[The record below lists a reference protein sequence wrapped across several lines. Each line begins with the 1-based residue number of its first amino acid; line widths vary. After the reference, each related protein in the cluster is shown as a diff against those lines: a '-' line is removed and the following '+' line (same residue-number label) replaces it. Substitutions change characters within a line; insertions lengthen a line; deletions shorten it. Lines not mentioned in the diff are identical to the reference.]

1 MLVLR
6 IPTGWFVQTDF
17 PHRELEKRVQ
27 AFLGSKYF
35 TVMTSDGN
43 TGDYVAI
50 YIMLHTCHLDEI
62 RNRVYTIVENGK
74 EVALGRRPV
83 VVIRTRGMLADAR
96 AAETAEQRERRR
108 AVHYNDRIGTNTNLT
123 SEMYRREMRADL
135 RFTEGFENQ
144 QQVVQMLAALK
155 DEQARLRSIGN
166 AMVRDHA
173 DLSRVTEVMNFIATA
188 ICDCEAFIA
197 ENSVHNGDQ
206 TVLRHAT
213 FDPTRIQQLRRYFVD
228 RGARD
233 PLAHVAQEELIP
245 VDLESLRTE
254 HGILAA
260 EIEIGELERAGL
272 ALKSFCFTGVANA
285 RTVEPLE
292 APTIYYSADNGA
304 EFIND
309 NAAAI
314 DSRNFLAVL
323 GHRGINQ
330 TTTKTNSI
338 HDAAN
343 VLGIEA
349 ARALWIEQYTE
360 MLSSGN
366 SGVTSNHCNLAL
378 LADRQTMIGIP
389 TPMTR
394 NGARLL
400 LVDPLQ
406 SASFESTADVLINAA
421 VANTKIADIVSP
433 STAMMFALPMP
444 RFGTSASDV
453 MTDGKLLER
462 ILEEGG
468 VGDYE
473 APEVADV
480 LLANAHE
487 YDNQNYQQSPTHD
500 AFDEHAMLAQFT
512 TETSA
517 DAAAFGI
524 DEHGTVL
531 AHFSRPASDAG
542 DDSASDDSVDLV
554 PRGNARN
561 AADDMPL
568 RSVSSA
574 TDDAQW
580 MVNFS
585 SVVDS
590 RPPLALSRV
599 SADGQTAARAPF
611 HLLGKMRQAVPRQ
624 STSSAGES
632 MFVHKV
638 TRPSLALL
646 AGVGPRIDTV
656 QLRASTSAIE
666 AVGKQREWMYSS
678 AAAVSAPTTRAVSAP
693 TARPAEAALPLG
705 STDNGDDAAAPFA
718 QPLAFDIAAL
728 AALES
733 TLSTVRRPAPATGDV
748 VAGYDPFDP
757 HGIGIQTIHVAA
769 PVAPPIQRSV
779 VEEYD
784 PENPRM
790 LVAAQTPT
798 VAQQLSGLASRLK
811 LMKKVVF

>member
-6 IPTGWFVQTDF
+6 IPSSWFVQTDF
-17 PHRELEKRVQ
+17 RHRELEKRVQ
-27 AFLGSKYF
+27 AFLDSKYF
-35 TVMTSDGN
+35 TVMMSDGN
-43 TGDYVAI
+43 TGDYVSI
-50 YIMLHTCHLDEI
+50 YVMLHTCRLDEI

-83 VVIRTRGMLADAR
+83 VVIRTRNMLPDAR
-96 AAETAEQRERRR
+96 AAETVEQRERRR
-108 AVHYNDRIGTNTNLT
+108 AIHYNDRIGSNTNLT

-155 DEQARLRSIGN
+155 DEQARLRSIGS

-173 DLSRVTEVMNFIATA
+173 DLNRVADVMNFIAMA
-188 ICDCEAFIA
+188 IYDCETFIA
-197 ENSVHNGDQ
+197 ENSVQNGDQ

-245 VDLESLRTE
+245 VDLESLRAE
-254 HGILAA
+254 HNILAA

-272 ALKSFCFTGVANA
+272 ALKSFCFTGAANA
-285 RTVEPLE
+285 RTVEPLDS
-292 APTIYYSADNGA
+292 PTIYYSSDGGA
-304 EFIND
+304 EFVND

-406 SASFESTADVLINAA
+406 SASFESTADVVINAA

-453 MTDGKLLER
+453 MADGKMLER
-462 ILEEGG
+462 IRQEGG
-468 VGDYE
+468 TGDYD
-473 APEVADV
+473 APEVVDV

-487 YDNQNYQQSPTHD
+487 DDADNNYEQQSPTHD
-500 AFDEHAMLAQFT
+500 AFDEHAMLAHFT
-512 TETSA
+512 TETSV
-517 DAAAFGI
+517 DAAEMGI
-524 DEHGTVL
+524 DEHGTIL
-531 AHFSRPASDAG
+531 ACFSPPASDAG
-542 DDSASDDSVDLV
+542 GDDSADDDSEELV
-554 PRGNARN
+554 PRSTKRN
-561 AADDMPL
+561 KTNDIPL

-580 MVNFS
+580 MANFS

-590 RPPLALSRV
+590 RPPLALSRI
-599 SADGQTAARAPF
+599 SADGQGTTRAPF
-611 HLLGKMRQAVPRQ
+611 HLLGKTRQTLPRQ
-624 STSSAGES
+624 STGSAGDS

-646 AGVGPRIDTV
+646 AGVGPRADAV
-656 QLRASTSAIE
+656 PLRASTSAIE
-666 AVGKQREWMYSS
+666 AVGKQRDWMYSS
-678 AAAVSAPTTRAVSAP
+678 AATVSAPTTRNVE
-693 TARPAEAALPLG
+693 TTRPFG
-705 STDNGDDAAAPFA
+705 STDNGDDTAAPFA
-718 QPLAFDIAAL
+718 QPLAFDMAAL
-728 AALES
+728 TALQS
-733 TLSTVRRPAPATGDV
+733 SLSTTTTLRPAIVEPAQPLATTRADV
-748 VAGYDPFDP
+748 PGYDPLNP
-757 HGIGIQTIHVAA
+757 GGIYNITPAA
-769 PVAPPIQRSV
+769 RPASLPI
-779 VEEYD
+779 VEGYD

-790 LVAAQTPT
+790 LFTQTHSIT
-798 VAQQLSGLASRLK
+798 QQLSGLAGRLK